1 MSQAGLKAWGG
12 ADYMRDSWLP
22 AWTGRRD
29 AAWWFPWAA
38 KEAETRQEP
47 VVPSGAGELGCYM
60 ARWKGLRRRK
70 GAFLM
75 GYGGI
80 INPLLAFLG
89 RSSNRIP
96 YVVSKRK
103 CVLRV
108 WK

>member
-1 MSQAGLKAWGG
+1 MSQVGLKAWGG
-12 ADYMRDSWLP
+12 ADCMRDSWLP

-29 AAWWFPWAA
+29 AARRFPWAA
-38 KEAETRQEP
+38 KEAETRQESA
-47 VVPSGAGELGCYM
+47 VLSGAGELGCCM
-60 ARWKGLRRRK
+60 ARWKDLRRRK

-75 GYGGI
+75 GYGY
-80 INPLLAFLG
+80 INPLPAFFG

-96 YVVSKRK
+96 YVASKRK